1 MRLVSC
7 LILLAGTVAFAADDF
22 KPEAGFTLLFNG
34 KDLSGWKEKGKAGKS
49 LDGKTEAFKGRFK
62 VVDGAIVIDPSVK
75 GDVRIETV
83 KQFGKDAVIRFEF
96 KPDAKC
102 NNDLFLLGTKFDLR
116 KGVKGMRE
124 NEWNQ
129 IEIAAKG
136 STVDFTVN
144 GTPAGSLKSKGEKSP
159 FEIRAEFGG
168 IEIRKL
174 RAKE

>member
-1 MRLVSC
+1 MRLFPC
-7 LILLAGTVAFAADDF
+7 LVLLAGTVSFAADDF
-22 KPEAGFTLLFNG
+22 KPEPGFILLFNG
-34 KDLSGWKEKGKAGKS
+34 KDLSGWKEKGKSGKS

-62 VVDGAIVIDPSVK
+62 VVDGAIVIDPSVR

-102 NNDLFLLGTKFDLR
+102 NNDLFLLGTKFDLK

-144 GTPAGSLKSKGEKSP
+144 GTPAGSLKSKVGKSP